1 MHMHSLLVH
10 FYNPASDKDGVL
22 NKLVAFADPPYCHCE
37 LEFADGQSCAVY
49 MGGKVHVKRRQFD
62 KKSYDTVRVQVSA
75 LQHAQA
81 QGLALALQDEGQVFS
96 KRAMLASKFAYIPV
110 PDTRKFTCCSKL
122 CLDVLEEAGV
132 VPRSEEAARY
142 TPSTLYAALTS
153 LAHKPTS
160 NTNTVID
167 FLPTQSVFIR
177 EVP

>member
-10 FYNPASDKDGVL
+10 FYNPVLDKDGVL

-49 MGGKVHVKRRQFD
+49 MGGKVHIKRRQFD
-62 KKSYDTVRVQVSA
+62 QKSYDTVRVQVSA
-75 LQHAQA
+75 HQHAQA
-81 QGLALALQDEGQVFS
+81 QNLALSLQEEGQTFS

-122 CLDVLEEAGV
+122 CLDVLQEAGV
-132 VPRSEEAARY
+132 VPRNVVAARH
-142 TPSTLYAALTS
+142 TPSTLHATLNS
-153 LAHKPTS
+153 LAQKHIGNS
-160 NTNTVID
+160 TVID
-167 FLPTQSVFIR
+167 FLPMQSVFIR